1 MELKN
6 TILLMNSED
15 FKDRLLA
22 EYNQTKIRYD
32 KLRKMLVKYEAGTL
46 DFIPKC
52 SLDLLK
58 RQLSAMDTYLYILEI
73 RADVEGIEL
82 EKDKEN

>member
-15 FKDRLLA
+15 FKDRLLT
-22 EYNQTKIRYD
+22 EYLQTKLRYD
-32 KLRKMLVKYEAGTL
+32 KLRKMLVKYEAGALEFT
-46 DFIPKC
+46 PKC

-73 RADVEGIEL
+73 RAEVEGIEL
-82 EKDKEN
+82 QDKEN

>member
-1 MELKN
+1 
-6 TILLMNSED
+6 MNSED

-58 RQLSAMDTYLYILEI
+58 RQMSAMDTYLYILEI
-73 RADVEGIEL
+73 RAEVEGIEL
-82 EKDKEN
+82 QDKEN